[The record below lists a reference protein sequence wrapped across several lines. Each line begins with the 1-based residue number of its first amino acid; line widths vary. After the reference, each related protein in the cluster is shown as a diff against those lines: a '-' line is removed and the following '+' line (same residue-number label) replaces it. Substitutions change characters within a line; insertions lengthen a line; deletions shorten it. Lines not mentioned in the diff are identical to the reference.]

1 MRKNHMA
8 SQAETT
14 PAPLLARATCRLF
27 FSQPQ
32 FGAPILWRLGLAV
45 VILAFLADR
54 FQTHIANLDW
64 SEVMAAIGALGV
76 GHWGLAL
83 AATAAS
89 FLAIGRYDAAIL
101 KLNGSA
107 IDPRRAR
114 RSGMVAI
121 ALGQTLG
128 LGLATGT
135 AVRWYMLPGRDLPQA
150 TRLTLLVAISFLAAW
165 GFLTALSVMAFLPSA
180 STLHVQTRLIAAGV
194 CGATLLVVLSRLST
208 WGRTHLWFSDTWPR
222 LKTQLHIL
230 MLTSCDCVAAA
241 LAFYVFLP
249 STDELGF
256 TSFLPV
262 FLLASGAGLL
272 SGIPGGVGPFE
283 TMLIILLPDIPSD
296 RLAASILCYRAV
308 YYALPAVIAT
318 GTLLVTQRSEARG
331 AALPSAPAA
340 DFIAPSMPRQIQ
352 TEMRAIAWPR
362 AESLLIHQGTHGLVH
377 SRQGQNWLAMPA
389 GSTLFCL
396 FDPAPAPVSRQL
408 LSDLASL
415 SRRLHQRPCL
425 YKIGPRSAVAARKA
439 GWAVW
444 PIAEEFWLR
453 PSEGLLAAS
462 ARSGVRR
469 KLRQAAKAD
478 VSVTHHPPGDPRN
491 PPPHSALRAIHM
503 AWLNRHGTE
512 RGFSMGRYEPDYL
525 DHQHIYVA
533 HHRGHPV
540 AWISFHAGPCERTLD
555 LVRHGPDLPAGT
567 MQALIMA
574 AARDAAADGIGR
586 LSLAAVPLAGFGM
599 GRTVAARLLPILR
612 KDPAPG
618 LRQFKAGIAQHRTPL
633 YISAPTRLGLAR
645 AVLSVLRAVHFPPDL
660 ARGPDAPHRGFHTFS
675 HEDSEKL
682 AFDVS

>member
-1 MRKNHMA
+1 MA
-8 SQAETT
+8 SQAQTT
-14 PAPLLARATCRLF
+14 PAPLLARAACHLF
-27 FSQPQ
+27 FSQPR
-32 FGAPILWRLGLAV
+32 FSAPILWRLGLAV
-45 VILAFLADR
+45 VILAFLAKR

-101 KLNGSA
+101 NLNGSA

-135 AVRWYMLPGRDLPQA
+135 AVRWHMLPGRDLPQA
-150 TRLTLLVAISFLAAW
+150 TRLTLQVTISFLAAW
-165 GFLTALSVMAFLPSA
+165 GFLTALSVMVFLPSA
-180 STLHVQTRLIAAGV
+180 SPLHVQVRSIAAGV
-194 CGATLLVVLSRLST
+194 CGAALLVALSRRSS
-208 WGRTHLWFSDTWPR
+208 WVRNHLWRSLTWPR
-222 LKTQLHIL
+222 LRTQLHIL

-241 LAFYVFLP
+241 LAVYVFLP
-249 STDELGF
+249 STDGLGF
-256 TSFLPV
+256 PNFLPV

-283 TMLIILLPDIPSD
+283 TMLIILLPDIPPD

-331 AALPSAPAA
+331 AALPSVPAA
-340 DFIAPSMPRQIQ
+340 DFIAPAMQRQIQ
-352 TEMRAIAWPR
+352 TRLRQIAWPR

-377 SRQGQNWLAMPA
+377 SEQGHNWLAMPV

-396 FDPAPAPVSRQL
+396 FDPAPAQVSRQL
-408 LSDLASL
+408 LSDIDTL
-415 SRRLHQRPCL
+415 SRRHHHRPCL
-425 YKIGPRSAVAARKA
+425 YKIGPRSAAVARKA

-444 PIAEEFWLR
+444 PIAEEFWLK
-453 PSEGLLAAS
+453 PSEGRPAVS
-462 ARSGVRR
+462 VRPGVKR

-478 VSVTHHPPGDPRN
+478 VRVTHHPPADPHN
-491 PPPHSALRAIHM
+491 PPPHSALRAIHI

-540 AWISFHAGPCERTLD
+540 AWLSFHAGPYERTLD

-567 MQALIMA
+567 MQALMMA

-618 LRQFKAGIAQHRTPL
+618 LRQFKAGFAECRTPL
-633 YISAPTRLGLAR
+633 YIAAPTRFTLAR
-645 AVLSVLRAVHFPPDL
+645 AALSVLHAVHFPPDL
-660 ARGPDAPHRGFHTFS
+660 ARRQDAPHGGFHTFS